1 MMHKIKLI
9 PTQLMQICHTS
20 YQHLH
25 QWLNIYVQH
34 HHHQQFPGQT
44 KATEQLQSPNPKE
57 IHPDPTSIA
66 IKTITAPVQAVQNFK
81 VDRNYKNLR
90 INSSDVWPKMNT
102 QLILKYVVCFIYSI
116 YKLISGSIAEH
127 KSRNI
132 RNNEKRYSSY
142 GLFQQCYA
150 RLSI

>member
-34 HHHQQFPGQT
+34 HHHQQFQGQT

-57 IHPDPTSIA
+57 IHPDLTSIA
-66 IKTITAPVQAVQNFK
+66 IKTITAPGQAVQNFK
-81 VDRNYKNLR
+81 VDSQTWTETTK
-90 INSSDVWPKMNT
+90 I
-102 QLILKYVVCFIYSI
+102 F
-116 YKLISGSIAEH
+116 GSIVQM
-127 KSRNI
+127 SGPR
-132 RNNEKRYSSY
+132 
-142 GLFQQCYA
+142 
-150 RLSI
+150 